1 MGYDIYQIYFY
12 LREDVEVFI
21 PRFKR
26 ILCRKGLYVYTG
38 SGGKNVLSRI
48 SRHLRKNKKM
58 HWHIDYLLPFG
69 KVVLIKIIRNLP
81 ERNECLINLETL
93 KKFNGHFPT
102 FGFGSSDCRTCPSHL
117 IKIT

>member
-69 KVVLIKIIRNLP
+69 KVVLIKIIRNLL

-93 KKFNGHFPT
+93 KNLMDT
-102 FGFGSSDCRTCPSHL
+102 FQFLALVRAIAELVLH
-117 IKIT
+117 I